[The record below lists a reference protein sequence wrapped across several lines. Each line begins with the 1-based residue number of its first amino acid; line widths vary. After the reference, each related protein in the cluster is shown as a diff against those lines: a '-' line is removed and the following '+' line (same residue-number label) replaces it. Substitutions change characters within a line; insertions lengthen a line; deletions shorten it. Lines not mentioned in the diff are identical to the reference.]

1 VEPVGPSRAGS
12 EVDSCLASRIEAAL
26 APIECPRVPLEGISA
41 QSTAV
46 PAETPRTGSPVA
58 AVIVPPSAAV
68 LGIELSCFAAGKP
81 VVASVA
87 DSVGQELSIDLQQA
101 SQFGPAIRLG
111 QGPKYRQAS
120 TLFGTGSAEVAEVA
134 VVAVE

>member
-1 VEPVGPSRAGS
+1 MEPVGPSRAGS
-12 EVDSCLASRIEAAL
+12 EAESCLASRIEAAL

-46 PAETPRTGSPVA
+46 PAEMPRTDLPVA

-68 LGIELSCFAAGKP
+68 LGIELSCFGAGKP

-87 DSVGQELSIDLQQA
+87 DSVGQELSTDPREA
-101 SQFGPAIRLG
+101 SQFEPAIRLG

-120 TLFGTGSAEVAEVA
+120 K
-134 VVAVE
+134 